1 MVREGRFAWTLLA
14 VAGVCLCAPGLGIQQ
29 SEASSSVGQTT
40 TYPGI
45 SNPHGITA
53 GLDGALW
60 FTNSGNNSIGRITT
74 GGKVKTVSDPS
85 IATPLSITA
94 GLDGALWF
102 TNYGNDS
109 IGRIT
114 VRGSVTA
121 STAPGVVKPEFI
133 APGSDG
139 ALWFTNFAGTIA
151 RITEK
156 PAAHI
161 SLSASSG
168 PPASEV
174 TVSGASFGAFEH
186 VKILF
191 ADSTNGTTTLA
202 TVLTDAAGRFSA
214 VVTIPAGASSGS
226 QHIKAKGLA
235 SALHASRAFTVT

>member
-1 MVREGRFAWTLLA
+1 MAVTRLRRLTGATAAFAVVFAGA
-14 VAGVCLCAPGLGIQQ
+14 VSAAILPGGPAR
-29 SEASSSVGQTT
+29 ASSPTLPTT
-40 TYPGI
+40 E
-45 SNPHGITA
+45 TA
-53 GLDGALW
+53 RSLYM
-60 FTNSGNNSIGRITT
+60 NNWADTT
-74 GGKVKTVSDPS
+74 GILQPQDSP
-85 IATPLSITA
+85 
-94 GLDGALWF
+94 
-102 TNYGNDS
+102 YGNDS

-174 TVSGASFGAFEH
+174 TVSGTSFGAFEH

-191 ADSTNGTTTLA
+191 ADSTHGTTTLA